1 MDWKIDWTE
10 PALSDLA
17 DIVRFIA
24 REDKDAAERVG
35 NRVVDHVAILQTFPE
50 IGPLFRR
57 RPRGNVRLIIC
68 RPFKIYYRIHEDNRL
83 VEILHVWHGARQDPI
98 DV

>member
-10 PALSDLA
+10 PALADLA
-17 DIVRFIA
+17 SIVRFISQ
-24 REDKDAAERVG
+24 EDKEAAERVG
-35 NRVVDHVAILQTFPE
+35 YRIVDHVTILKTFPE
-50 IGPLFRR
+50 TGPIFRR

-68 RPFKIYYRIHEDNRL
+68 RPFKIFYRIHDGNRL
-83 VEILHVWHGARQDPI
+83 VEILHVWHGARKDPL